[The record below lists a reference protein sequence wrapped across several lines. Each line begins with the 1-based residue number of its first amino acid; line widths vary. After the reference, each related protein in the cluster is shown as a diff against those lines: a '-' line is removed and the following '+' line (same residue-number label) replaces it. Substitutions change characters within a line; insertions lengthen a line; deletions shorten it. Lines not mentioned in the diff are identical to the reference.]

1 MKNQYFFKNIGFYSE
16 HDLSKL
22 ETFEYYT
29 NEDIPKKNIAESV
42 FLQKEELFDVE
53 LKYQK
58 NINLHDK
65 YNLESK
71 DKNKVIIYDEYSLK
85 NNIIFL
91 MDKNGLKYQK
101 SFLDNDISIKV
112 FDLID
117 DILSWDIDMD
127 IENDVLE
134 IFQKRIKNLQVS

>member
-1 MKNQYFFKNIGFYSE
+1 
-16 HDLSKL
+16 
-22 ETFEYYT
+22 
-29 NEDIPKKNIAESV
+29 
-42 FLQKEELFDVE
+42 VE

-58 NINLHDK
+58 SINLHDK
-65 YNLESK
+65 YNLEGK

-91 MDKNGLKYQK
+91 MDKNGKKYQK

-117 DILSWDIDMD
+117 DILSCDRNRD